1 MKTAEISRSGA
12 LVGASLA
19 LLAAVFGGPSAAQA
33 PAAQPA
39 APRYTYVDLVELG
52 QAANLVLK
60 AQIRKQI
67 TMEPERSPGLKP
79 GWVRLYL
86 EADTMTLY
94 AGSAAIGA
102 TQRLLADFPLDAK
115 GKPPKLKDTILIFFG
130 KSVPGKPGDLQL
142 LEPDSYMPADPAE
155 EERLR
160 TVLRQLAAPD
170 QPPHITGVR
179 EALSIAGNL
188 AGESETQLFLETREG
203 APVSITVM
211 RRPGL
216 AAPWGVAW
224 SEIVDQAAKPPAR
237 ETLAWYSLVCSLP
250 FDLPPSA
257 NLSSD
262 DAGRRRA
269 VQDYKTVIDQLG
281 FCRRNRE

>member
-12 LVGASLA
+12 IAAVAA
-19 LLAAVFGGPSAAQA
+19 AVLAAALAWPSAAQA
-33 PAAQPA
+33 PSAQPA

-52 QAANLVLK
+52 QAANLVVK

-67 TMEPERSPGLKP
+67 TMEPERSPGLRP

-86 EADTMTLY
+86 EADTMGLY

-102 TQRLLADFPLDAK
+102 SQRLLADFPLDAK
-115 GKPPKLKDTILIFFG
+115 GKPPKLKNTILIFFG
-130 KSVPGKPGDLQL
+130 KSVPGKPGELQL
-142 LEPDSYMPADPAE
+142 LEPDSYTAADPVE

-170 QPPHITGVR
+170 KPPHITGVK

-211 RRPGL
+211 RRPGM
-216 AAPWGVAW
+216 APQWGVAW
-224 SEIVDQAAKPPAR
+224 SEIVDQAARPPER

-250 FDLPPSA
+250 FDLPPTA

-262 DAGRRRA
+262 DASRRRA
-269 VQDYKTVIDQLG
+269 VQDYKVVIDQLG